1 MVIIGSK
8 KSAEIKYDAF
18 LKWETEYYESRYINH
33 FHINI

>member
-18 LKWETEYYESRYINH
+18 LKWETEYYYVI
-33 FHINI
+33 F